1 MAYPKI
7 TVNTGLAQRVIAS
20 DSIPIPYPN
29 LPQITG
35 TNTANTADKLVDL
48 NADFSNVIVGDIVY
62 NDSTLTVA
70 TVTAVD
76 SSTILSLSADIFTNA
91 PNDTYTVFQGGPL
104 FEQRIDSSSG
114 CLLYVGSN
122 ASIVQDIQATSPAD
136 PGVGTAD
143 PRYVDVAVKVVQ
155 GNTVVF
161 KNFKVGN
168 YLPVQV
174 TKLMSTGTSA
184 AVKQNCIAIW

>member
-29 LPQITG
+29 LPQLTG
-35 TNTANTADKLVDL
+35 TTTATTTNKLVDVG
-48 NADFSNVIVGDIVY
+48 ADFSNVVVGDIVY
-62 NDSTLTVA
+62 NDTDLTVA
-70 TVTAVD
+70 TVTEVET
-76 SSTILSLSADIFTNA
+76 STILVLSADIMTSGE
-91 PNDTYTVFQGGPL
+91 TYTIFQGGPI

-122 ASIVQDIQATSPAD
+122 ASIAQDIQATSPAD

-161 KNFKVGN
+161 QNFKVGN

>member
-35 TNTANTADKLVDL
+35 TTTATTTDKLVDVG
-48 NADFSNVIVGDIVY
+48 ADFSNVIVGDIVY
-62 NDSTLTVA
+62 NDTDLTVA
-70 TVTAVD
+70 TVTEVET
-76 SSTILSLSADIFTNA
+76 STILVLSADIMA
-91 PNDTYTVFQGGPL
+91 SGETYTIFQGGPK
-104 FEQRIDSSSG
+104 FEQRIDSSQG
-114 CLLYVGSN
+114 CLLYVGSD

-161 KNFKVGN
+161 NNFKVGN

-174 TKLMSTGTSA
+174 TKLMSTGSSA
-184 AVKQNCIAIW
+184 AVKTNCIAIW

>member
-35 TNTANTADKLVDL
+35 QTTATTANKLVDVG
-48 NADFSNVIVGDIVY
+48 ADFSNVVVGDIVY
-62 NDSTLTVA
+62 NDTDLTVA
-70 TVTAVD
+70 TVTEVET
-76 SSTILSLSADIFTNA
+76 STILVLSADIMTSGE
-91 PNDTYTVFQGGPL
+91 TYTVFQGGPI
-104 FEQRIDSSSG
+104 FEKRIDSSQG
-114 CLLYVGSN
+114 CLLYIGSGTT
-122 ASIVQDIQATSPAD
+122 IVQDIQATSPAD
-136 PGVGTAD
+136 PGVGTQD
-143 PRYVDVAVKVVQ
+143 KRYVDVAVKVVQ

-168 YLPVQV
+168 YLPIQV

-184 AVKQNCIAIW
+184 DVRQNCVAIW

>member
-20 DSIPIPYPN
+20 DSIPIPCPN
-29 LPQITG
+29 LPQLTG
-35 TNTANTADKLVDL
+35 TTTATTTNKLVDVG
-48 NADFSNVIVGDIVY
+48 ADFSNVVVGDIVY
-62 NDSTLTVA
+62 NDTDLTVA
-70 TVTAVD
+70 TVTEVET
-76 SSTILSLSADIFTNA
+76 STILVLSADIMTSGE
-91 PNDTYTVFQGGPL
+91 TYTIFQGGPI

-161 KNFKVGN
+161 QNFKVGN

>member
-7 TVNTGLAQRVIAS
+7 TVNTTLAQRVIAS
-20 DSIPIPYPN
+20 DSIPIPHPN
-29 LPQITG
+29 LPQLTG
-35 TNTANTADKLVDL
+35 QTTATTTNKLVDVG
-48 NADFSNVIVGDIVY
+48 ADFTNVVVGDIIY
-62 NDSTLTVA
+62 NDTDLTVA
-70 TVTAVD
+70 TVTEVET
-76 SSTILSLSADIFTNA
+76 STILVLSADIMTSGE
-91 PNDTYTVFQGGPL
+91 TYTIFQGGPN
-104 FEQRIDSSSG
+104 FEQRINSASG

-143 PRYVDVAVKVVQ
+143 PRYVDVAVKIVQ

-161 KNFKVGN
+161 ENFKVGN

-174 TKLMSTGTSA
+174 TKLMDTGTSA
-184 AVKQNCIAIW
+184 AVKQHCIAIW

>member
-1 MAYPKI
+1 M
-7 TVNTGLAQRVIAS
+7 
-20 DSIPIPYPN
+20 
-29 LPQITG
+29 
-35 TNTANTADKLVDL
+35 
-48 NADFSNVIVGDIVY
+48 
-62 NDSTLTVA
+62 
-70 TVTAVD
+70 D
-76 SSTILSLSADIFTNA
+76 SSTILSLSANIFTNA
-91 PNDTYTVFQGGPL
+91 PNDKYTVFQGGPL

-122 ASIVQDIQATSPAD
+122 ASIVQDIQATNPAD